1 MKSNHSG
8 HKTKV
13 RMKSFIL
20 FTMLLLLSSGGMAKE
35 KTSQKKVISYVDTSL
50 NGSQKYVLRVDGK
63 PFYMTNVQVRFDKL
77 RYRWD
82 WDIATC
88 ERLLEQTAALGFNTL
103 SIPIHWY
110 EVEPSKD
117 HFDWTTLELYLNLAR
132 KYNFKVEML
141 WFSQNSGGHV
151 QWLKPDQLRT
161 PDYVMHSPKAGDFQS
176 FSTEG
181 SSRQTTSDYT
191 IRRDISDYSLDLG
204 DKKLRAR
211 EAYVLG
217 KVMEHIAQWDLDND
231 SPHTVIGVQLGN
243 EVRSY
248 PSATIVE
255 YMSELGRAVR
265 ESSYPVW
272 TRMNCTYVD
281 IHSVLYSNEQLRST
295 VGTYID
301 FVGIDTYRHHFGTE
315 DSYAESVRTNVPY
328 MGKNYRMIMEIGAEI
343 PNIAQLQLAALSGN
357 NNFDYYELCGPDDH
371 GIFIKD
377 EKNEF
382 APRGAYLEDVRLV
395 NRMLNSVMTDVAL
408 NASGYGLFVHNW
420 KGDSLMPTTG
430 VEGITFKP
438 GYINSQA
445 LSIIRSGS
453 EVVLATSKG
462 GVFSWPDS
470 LEFISTSRG
479 YFDTNNKWVDEGAL
493 ELKNNKKITSLKAD
507 AGWTI
512 RLLRKAEAP
521 MPAVIRQAELTDV
534 GGGVTM
540 EVDIEN
546 AWGFS
551 GSGYLVF
558 PLSGGYATWK
568 EVDGLT
574 GGKRTLALR
583 YSNGSTQVRTARLNV
598 NGSRFTVQFKPTGAW
613 NAYRCAEISVELR
626 PGADNTITLESTW
639 TGTGYVDELQIY

>member
-13 RMKSFIL
+13 RMKSSVL
-20 FTMLLLLSSGGMAKE
+20 FAMLLLLSLGGMAKE

-77 RYRWD
+77 RYRWG

-103 SIPIHWY
+103 SVPIHWY

-117 HFDWTTLELYLNLAR
+117 RFDWTTLDLYLSLAR
-132 KYNFKVEML
+132 KYDFKVEML

-151 QWLKPDQLRT
+151 QWLKSDQLRT

-204 DKKLRAR
+204 DEKLRAR
-211 EAYVLG
+211 EAYVLA
-217 KVMEHIAQWDLDND
+217 KVMEHISQWDLDNG

-255 YMSELGRAVR
+255 YMSELGRAVK

-281 IHSVLYSNEQLRST
+281 LHSVLYSNERLRST
-295 VGTYID
+295 VDTYID

-328 MGKNYRMIMEIGAEI
+328 MGKNYRM
-343 PNIAQLQLAALSGN
+343 
-357 NNFDYYELCGPDDH
+357 
-371 GIFIKD
+371 K
-377 EKNEF
+377 
-382 APRGAYLEDVRLV
+382 
-395 NRMLNSVMTDVAL
+395 
-408 NASGYGLFVHNW
+408 
-420 KGDSLMPTTG
+420 
-430 VEGITFKP
+430 
-438 GYINSQA
+438 
-445 LSIIRSGS
+445 
-453 EVVLATSKG
+453 
-462 GVFSWPDS
+462 
-470 LEFISTSRG
+470 
-479 YFDTNNKWVDEGAL
+479 
-493 ELKNNKKITSLKAD
+493 
-507 AGWTI
+507 
-512 RLLRKAEAP
+512 
-521 MPAVIRQAELTDV
+521 
-534 GGGVTM
+534 
-540 EVDIEN
+540 
-546 AWGFS
+546 
-551 GSGYLVF
+551 
-558 PLSGGYATWK
+558 
-568 EVDGLT
+568 
-574 GGKRTLALR
+574 
-583 YSNGSTQVRTARLNV
+583 
-598 NGSRFTVQFKPTGAW
+598 
-613 NAYRCAEISVELR
+613 
-626 PGADNTITLESTW
+626 
-639 TGTGYVDELQIY
+639 